1 MPPKRDKRFE
11 VMVILDFEN
20 VDDSI
25 NEYTIKELFP
35 MAGKHPKLKQVIV
48 EVHEVS
54 IVPPNN

>member
-1 MPPKRDKRFE
+1 MPPKRDKRFKI
-11 VMVILDFEN
+11 MIFLDFEN

-25 NEYTIKELFP
+25 NEYTIKELFTVV
-35 MAGKHPKLKQVIV
+35 GSYPKIKQAIV